1 MSIYNYL
8 KLLRP
13 KHWVK
18 NFFVLAPIVFA
29 GKVSDAFS
37 IKMALLVFVSFCLGS
52 SAVYV
57 LNDIKDW
64 KQDEKHPI
72 KKNRPIASGVIS
84 VALASIYCAALFLA
98 FIALSS
104 VWIILK
110 EPIVFLLL
118 MIYAVLNIFYTYKLK
133 QIELLDAFII
143 AIGFVLRII
152 AGAYAIAVTPTGWII
167 VTTFFL
173 SLFLGFG
180 KRRNEILQM
189 EDNAAEHRQV
199 LSKYNIALL
208 DQIIVSTGTIAII
221 SYALYTLDAGVVAK
235 FGTDK
240 LYYTIPF
247 VAYGVFRYILVLFK
261 GEKSDPTEIVTS
273 DYEIILDVVLWLI
286 TAYAIVYFSGGQF
299 R

>member
-1 MSIYNYL
+1 
-8 KLLRP
+8 
-13 KHWVK
+13 
-18 NFFVLAPIVFA
+18 
-29 GKVSDAFS
+29 
-37 IKMALLVFVSFCLGS
+37 
-52 SAVYV
+52 
-57 LNDIKDW
+57 
-64 KQDEKHPI
+64 
-72 KKNRPIASGVIS
+72 
-84 VALASIYCAALFLA
+84 
-98 FIALSS
+98 
-104 VWIILK
+104 
-110 EPIVFLLL
+110 
-118 MIYAVLNIFYTYKLK
+118 
-133 QIELLDAFII
+133 LDAFII